1 MHDIE
6 FEMVESDELSA
17 ARGILLG
24 MAIGACMWIVVAV
37 AIWLW

>member
-1 MHDIE
+1 MHDSDFDHIE
-6 FEMVESDELSA
+6 CDDLSA

-24 MAIGACMWIVVAV
+24 MLIGACMWITAVV